1 MNKKLLSAS
10 ALVLAVVLFLAV
22 NLAGNTLLRG
32 ARLDLTENRLYTLSD
47 GSKNV
52 LASIAEPITLRFF
65 YSEKLS
71 NQLPQLKPYGSRV
84 RELLEEYASRSRG
97 KIRLEIIDPEPF
109 SEAEDRAA
117 QAGIQ
122 GVPLDQSSG
131 RLFYFGLQG
140 TGSTD
145 QTAVIPFFQ
154 QEREQFLEYE
164 LTKLVHSLNDP
175 KKPVLAILGD
185 LPLEYGP
192 GGVMAAMRG
201 QAQPYF
207 IYNQLKERFD
217 VRVLKPDVDRIG
229 EDVGVLMVAHPKSI
243 GAQTRYAIDQF
254 VLRGGRAIVFV
265 DPHNETLAQQPGP
278 MGMPNIGEPQAS
290 NLKELFEAWGVEF
303 DDTKF
308 VADAG
313 MAIRVATG
321 EGQRRQAV
329 DYVAWL
335 SANEEARNQDDVVT
349 GEIGN
354 LNLAS
359 AGAFRAR
366 EGAGTTLTP
375 LVRSS
380 ARAELMP
387 VDKIRF
393 SPRPEVLLAEIKPT
407 GERYILAAR
416 LSGPV
421 RTAFPDGPPPPPA
434 KEGEGKDGEGA
445 GQAAAKDEA
454 EKPAPLP
461 AHLAESKGPV
471 NLILVGDSDMLEDR
485 FWVRVQDFFG
495 QRIGTP
501 IASNA
506 DFLINGVDNLSGSDD
521 LISLRSRGRSVRPFE
536 VVNEL
541 RREAGQQFLAQE
553 QALQRKLEETEKQIA
568 ELQSKAKGS
577 GSSALLSAEERAAI
591 EGFREEMVRTRR
603 ELRDVQLQLNQGIE
617 RLAFATKFVNI
628 GLVPILVMAVAAA
641 LAAIRYQRRKR
652 LAVRH

>member
-1 MNKKLLSAS
+1 MNKKLLSVS
-10 ALVLAVVLFLAV
+10 ALALAAILFLAV
-22 NLAGNTLLRG
+22 NLAGNALLRG
-32 ARLDLTENRLYTLSD
+32 ARLDLTENRLYTLSE

-52 LASIAEPITLRFF
+52 LSGIEEPVTLRFF

-207 IYNQLKERFD
+207 IFSQLKERFD

-229 EDVGVLMVAHPKSI
+229 DDVGVLMVAHPKSI
-243 GAQTRYAIDQF
+243 GAPAKYAIDQF

-265 DPHNETLAQQPGP
+265 DPHNESLAQQPGP
-278 MGMPNIGEPQAS
+278 MGMPNIGEPQSS
-290 NLKELFEAWGVEF
+290 NLKELFEAWGVTF
-303 DDTKF
+303 DESKF

-335 SANEEARNQDDVVT
+335 SASEEARNQEDVVT

-366 EGAGTTLTP
+366 EGATTTLSP
-375 LVRSS
+375 LVLSS
-380 ARAELMP
+380 TRAELMP

-393 SPRPEVLLAEIKPT
+393 SPRPEVLLAEIKPS
-407 GERYILAAR
+407 GERYVLAAR

-421 RTAFPDGPPPPPA
+421 KSAFPDGPPPPPA
-434 KEGEGKDGEGA
+434 KEGEEGAKEEAKDG
-445 GQAAAKDEA
+445 Q

-506 DFLINGVDNLSGSDD
+506 DFVINGVDNLSGSDD
-521 LISLRSRGRSVRPFE
+521 LISLRSRGRSVRPFD
-536 VVNEL
+536 VVSEL

-577 GSSALLSAEERAAI
+577 GSQALLSAEERAAI

-628 GLVPILVMAVAAA
+628 GLVPILVMLIAVA
-641 LAAIRYQRRKR
+641 LAALRYQRRKR